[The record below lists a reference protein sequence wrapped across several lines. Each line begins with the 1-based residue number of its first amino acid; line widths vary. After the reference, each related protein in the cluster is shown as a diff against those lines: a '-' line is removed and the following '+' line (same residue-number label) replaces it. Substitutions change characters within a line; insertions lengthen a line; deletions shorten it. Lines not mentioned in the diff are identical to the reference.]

1 MGGAHFLKAC
11 VKIDFANLNN
21 NCNFVWEGLR
31 FLEKIVFVWEGCKF
45 W

>member
-1 MGGAHFLKAC
+1 MGGVHFLKAY

-31 FLEKIVFVWEGCKF
+31 FLQNMRFCVGGV
-45 W
+45 